1 MRELFE
7 TRDIANFCPLTFPDW
22 WIYFKRS
29 SSVTGVKSV
38 YHDIFLLNQFHIRL
52 IYTAINLGIKEKVHR
67 NRARL
72 NNFLPHWY
80 LTELQFLNHSLSY
93 ESHNNTKELKGFL
106 HKVQRLLCLIYT
118 WGYASDTH
126 VVESSES

>member
-1 MRELFE
+1 MRELSE

-22 WIYFKRS
+22 WIYLKRS

-38 YHDIFLLNQFHIRL
+38 YHDIFLLNQFHIRF

-72 NNFLPHWY
+72 NNFLPY
-80 LTELQFLNHSLSY
+80 Y
-93 ESHNNTKELKGFL
+93 
-106 HKVQRLLCLIYT
+106 
-118 WGYASDTH
+118 
-126 VVESSES
+126 